1 MKNKCL
7 PAGWQGFTI
16 VELLLYM
23 GLLTVFMV
31 IMTRMFT
38 SILDVQLESVATGAV
53 AQDSRYLYE
62 RFVYDIT
69 RAASIVTPAT
79 VGETTNSLTIM
90 IGMVANT
97 YTVSGDAMVLINDA
111 GVNRLNSS
119 ATRIRGLSFHRLGK
133 AEGKNSIRITFTID
147 STTQKVSGPE
157 TKTVTTTVALR

>member
-1 MKNKCL
+1 MKK
-7 PAGWQGFTI
+7 GFTI

-38 SILDVQLESVATGAV
+38 SILDVQLESVSTGAV
-53 AQDSRYLYE
+53 AQDSRYLYT
-62 RFVYDIT
+62 RLLYDVK
-69 RAASIVTPAT
+69 RAASIVTPAV

-90 IGMVANT
+90 IGTVATT
-97 YTVSGDAMVLINDA
+97 YTVSTDALVLINDM
-111 GVNRLNSS
+111 GVNRLNSY
-119 ATRIRGLSFHRLGK
+119 ATRVRDLSFQRLGTG
-133 AEGKNSIRITFTID
+133 EGKHSIRIMFTID